1 MINDI
6 KDIEKNI
13 QIIERFKII
22 IKEIR
27 MRQRDNL
34 KGEGKVEIKKESIR
48 FFVKKIIVREL
59 MKVLIV
65 VFIIKFL
72 KEESVV
78 KDSLKMLI

>member
-1 MINDI
+1 
-6 KDIEKNI
+6 
-13 QIIERFKII
+13 
-22 IKEIR
+22 

-34 KGEGKVEIKKESIR
+34 KGEGKVEINKENIR

-59 MKVLIV
+59 IKVLIV

-72 KEESVV
+72 KKESVV

>member
-1 MINDI
+1 
-6 KDIEKNI
+6 
-13 QIIERFKII
+13 
-22 IKEIR
+22 
-27 MRQRDNL
+27 MRQRGNL
-34 KGEGKVEIKKESIR
+34 KGEGKVEINKENIR

-59 MKVLIV
+59 IKVLIV

>member
-1 MINDI
+1 
-6 KDIEKNI
+6 
-13 QIIERFKII
+13 
-22 IKEIR
+22 
-27 MRQRDNL
+27 MRQSDNL
-34 KGEGKVEIKKESIR
+34 KGEGKVEINKENIR

-59 MKVLIV
+59 IKVLIV

>member
-1 MINDI
+1 
-6 KDIEKNI
+6 
-13 QIIERFKII
+13 
-22 IKEIR
+22 

-34 KGEGKVEIKKESIR
+34 KGEGKVEINKENIR

-59 MKVLIV
+59 IKMLIV

>member
-1 MINDI
+1 
-6 KDIEKNI
+6 
-13 QIIERFKII
+13 
-22 IKEIR
+22 
-27 MRQRDNL
+27 MRQRNNL
-34 KGEGKVEIKKESIR
+34 KGEGKVEINKENIR

-59 MKVLIV
+59 IKVLIV

>member
-1 MINDI
+1 
-6 KDIEKNI
+6 
-13 QIIERFKII
+13 
-22 IKEIR
+22 

-59 MKVLIV
+59 IKVLIV

>member
-1 MINDI
+1 
-6 KDIEKNI
+6 
-13 QIIERFKII
+13 
-22 IKEIR
+22 

-34 KGEGKVEIKKESIR
+34 KGEGKVEINKENIR

-59 MKVLIV
+59 IKVLIV

>member
-1 MINDI
+1 
-6 KDIEKNI
+6 
-13 QIIERFKII
+13 
-22 IKEIR
+22 

-34 KGEGKVEIKKESIR
+34 KGEGKVEINKENIR

-59 MKVLIV
+59 IKVLIV

-78 KDSLKMLI
+78 KDSLEMLI